1 MKVSVVIPAYNEEKV
16 IGRCLNALT
25 NQTIKA
31 DEIILVDN
39 NCVDRTVE
47 IAQKYPVKV
56 IKEKR
61 QGISYARNAG
71 FNLAKY
77 EIIGRIDADTT
88 VFPNWVEELK
98 KGFKEPTTVA
108 VTGQAHFRGLPF
120 PTLTQATHTLFF
132 YRLLSKFHGH
142 YLTFGSNMG
151 LRKSAWE
158 KIKHQVIMNNRE
170 VHEDLD
176 LAIWLAKIGRI
187 KFMPSLLAGISNRRL
202 LNVPSG
208 WEYLYRYGKM
218 LWRLYVT
225 HTYELIDR
233 DTQAPGNSAQ
243 NA

>member
-1 MKVSVVIPAYNEEKV
+1 MKVSVVIPAYNEEAV

-25 NQTIKA
+25 NQTVKA

-39 NCVDRTVE
+39 NCRDKTVE
-47 IAQKYPVKV
+47 IAKKFPVK
-56 IKEKR
+56 IIREKQ

-71 FNLAKY
+71 FNVAQY

-98 KGFKEPTTVA
+98 KGFADEQIVA

-120 PTLTQATHTLFF
+120 PSLTQATHTLFF

-151 LRKSAWE
+151 LRQTAWNR
-158 KIKHQVIMNNRE
+158 IKHQVIMNNRE

-176 LAIWLAKIGRI
+176 LAIWLAKIGKI
-187 KFMPSLLAGISNRRL
+187 KFVPSLLAGISNRRL
-202 LNVPSG
+202 LNIPSG
-208 WEYLYRYGKM
+208 WEYLYRYAKM
-218 LWRLYVT
+218 LYRLYIT
-225 HTYELIDR
+225 HTYEFIDR
-233 DTQAPGNSAQ
+233 DFQAPGNPA
-243 NA
+243 